1 VNGSF
6 LPLAAVQIRV
16 FRRSRMSGIGETR
29 HSTQAD
35 SDPIQIAV
43 MNGLRVSLK
52 HPKAADQLEL
62 AAMTATDP

>member
-1 VNGSF
+1 
-6 LPLAAVQIRV
+6 
-16 FRRSRMSGIGETR
+16 MSGIGETR